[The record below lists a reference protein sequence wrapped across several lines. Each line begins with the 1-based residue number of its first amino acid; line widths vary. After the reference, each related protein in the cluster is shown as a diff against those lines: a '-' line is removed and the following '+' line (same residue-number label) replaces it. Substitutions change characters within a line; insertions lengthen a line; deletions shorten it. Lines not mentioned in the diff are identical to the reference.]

1 VRDAF
6 VDRLIEEAKADPR
19 VMLLTGDLG
28 FGVLT
33 RFEDA
38 LPRQFLNAGV
48 AEQDM
53 TMLATGL
60 ALEGRI
66 VFTYSIANFPVL
78 RCLEM
83 VRNDAAYHGA
93 DVKVV
98 SIGAGFSYGALGIS
112 HHATED
118 IAVMRSMPDV
128 TCVVP
133 GDLWEAAEATSALV
147 RTPGT
152 CYLRLD
158 KSHAPTMPAEGER
171 FQLGRAR
178 RLRDG
183 GDVAI
188 LGCGG
193 VLGEA
198 LKAAEELAG
207 HGVSARVVSHHTV
220 KPIDR
225 DSLVRD
231 ARECGGL
238 VTVEEHT
245 VDGGFGSAVLEALAD
260 EGAWPRAFRRVG
272 LRAGFSS
279 EVGSQEHLRRV
290 YGIDAGSIVQAALA
304 VAAGRATR

>member
-1 VRDAF
+1 MRDAF
-6 VDRLIEEAKADPR
+6 VHRLIEEAQADPR
-19 VMLLTGDLG
+19 IMLVTGDLG

-33 RFEDA
+33 KFEDA

-83 VRNDAAYHGA
+83 IRNDAAYHGA

-98 SIGAGFSYGALGIS
+98 SIGGGFSYGALGIS

-118 IAVMRSMPDV
+118 IAVMRCMPEV

-133 GDLWEAAEATSALV
+133 GGLWEAAEATSALV

-158 KSHAPTMPAEGER
+158 KSHAPAGPAEGEE
-171 FQLGRAR
+171 FALGRAR
-178 RLRDG
+178 TLRKG
-183 GDVAI
+183 SDVAI

-198 LKAAEELAG
+198 LRAAEDLEG
-207 HGVSARVVSHHTV
+207 YGVSARVVSHHTV

-225 DSLVRD
+225 AALVRD
-231 ARECGGL
+231 AQECGGI

-245 VDGGFGSAVLEALAD
+245 VEGGFGSAVLEALAD
-260 EGAWPRAFRRVG
+260 SGFWPQAFQRVG

-279 EVGSQEHLRRV
+279 EVGSQDHLRKV
-290 YGIDAGSIVQAALA
+290 YGIDAAAIVQAAL
-304 VAAGRATR
+304 RATPGRSAR